1 MLQSQM
7 SIQHIRKTV
16 KKSERENLEA
26 SLWCTCPNF
35 KLMQL
40 HELVKLFLPF
50 TTIRAE
56 PDPTTGPM
64 CWETPAVPQHSSIS
78 HQGKAALHPSP
89 VSCSQK
95 QQWHW
100 LSLRVAKPA
109 SVLKRDRA
117 EERGKQA
124 ALLYSTG
131 YWLGSGCQAH
141 VSFFCCKSADIHD
154 NSIFLK

>member
-1 MLQSQM
+1 M
-7 SIQHIRKTV
+7 SIQHIRKTA
-16 KKSERENLEA
+16 KKSARENLEA

-50 TTIRAE
+50 ISISAE
-56 PDPTTGPM
+56 LDPTTGPV
-64 CWETPAVPQHSSIS
+64 CSETPATPQHSSLS
-78 HQGKAALHPSP
+78 HQGIAALHPLP
-89 VSCSQK
+89 VSFSQK

-100 LSLRVAKPA
+100 FSLGVSKQA
-109 SVLKRDRA
+109 SLLKRGTA

-124 ALLYSTG
+124 APLYSTG
-131 YWLGSGCQAH
+131 YWLGSGCQAY
-141 VSFFCCKSADIHD
+141 VSCFCCKSADIHD